1 MCAAAA
7 PLPPRT
13 GFTLVLEALLE
24 ELRRRHEVRVIAGRL
39 PGQTGEPAHD
49 VQLIPVPAEPVRDV
63 LAAVLRS
70 RPRYAARLPTGF
82 RAAVLA
88 ELDAFQPDA
97 VIVLSARLAQLG
109 ADLRRRPGLAALVV
123 PLDAVHLG
131 IQTRRRASSGLKRW
145 LLGIEEARVRRFEAT
160 EYRAFDRVVV
170 VSDQDRQAIEAL
182 DPTLR
187 VEVIPNGVDTERFA
201 PDPTVTRDPAQ
212 IVFTGVMSSPGNV
225 VAAEFA
231 AREVLPLVRAAEPAA
246 HLVLVGRSPSSRVR
260 ALAAV
265 EGVTVTGDVPDVRP
279 WLAGSAV
286 FLCPMVSGTGIK
298 NKLLE
303 AMAVGVPCVATP
315 LGLGGLQVQDGRELL
330 VGDGAAQLADRVVA
344 VLRDAAL
351 ADRLGSAGRAYV
363 REHHAWA
370 DVGRRYERLLADL
383 RERRR

>member
-13 GFTLVLEALLE
+13 GFTLVLEALLD
-24 ELRRRHEVRVIAGRL
+24 ELRQRHEVRVIAGRL
-39 PGQTGEPAHD
+39 PGQTGEPARD

-63 LAAVLRS
+63 LAAALRG

-97 VIVLSARLAQLG
+97 VIVLSARLAELG
-109 ADLRRRPGLAALVV
+109 ADLRRRPGLASLVV

-131 IQTRRRASSGLKRW
+131 IQTRRSASSGLKRW
-145 LLGIEEARVRRFEAT
+145 LLGVEEARVRRFEAT
-160 EYRAFDRVVV
+160 EYRAFDRVIV

-182 DPTLR
+182 DPSLR
-187 VEVIPNGVDTERFA
+187 VEVVPNGVDTERFA
-201 PDPTVTRDPAQ
+201 PDPTVTRDLAQ
-212 IVFTGVMSSPGNV
+212 IVFTGVLSSPGNV

-231 AREVLPLVRAAEPAA
+231 AREVLPLVRAANPAA
-246 HLVLVGRSPSSRVR
+246 HLVLVGRSPSARVR
-260 ALAAV
+260 ALADLD
-265 EGVTVTGDVPDVRP
+265 GVTVTGDVPDVRP

-303 AMAVGVPCVATP
+303 AMAVGIPCVTTP

-330 VGDGAAQLADRVVA
+330 VGEGAAQLSDRVFGL
-344 VLRDAAL
+344 LRDPAL
-351 ADRLGSAGRAYV
+351 ADRVGSAGLAYV

-370 DVGRRYERLLADL
+370 DVGRRYERLLVDL
-383 RERRR
+383 RERRT